1 STLPRTPAPGE
12 RSRET
17 MIAISHSHQA
27 LNLASP
33 FAKASV
39 SPRPTLPNEAWT
51 LMKPLRKTLL
61 WCRAWRRF
69 HQEQF
74 KLKHTRIS
82 AFITVSPE
90 DPLLSHADEGITTRL
105 VIMDVF
111 QFIPCFG

>member
-1 STLPRTPAPGE
+1 
-12 RSRET
+12 
-17 MIAISHSHQA
+17 
-27 LNLASP
+27 
-33 FAKASV
+33 SV
-39 SPRPTLPNEAWT
+39 SPGRTYSEGPALAAGESF
-51 LMKPLRKTLL
+51 RKGFGFPSSHTGKSRSTAIQITTTLL